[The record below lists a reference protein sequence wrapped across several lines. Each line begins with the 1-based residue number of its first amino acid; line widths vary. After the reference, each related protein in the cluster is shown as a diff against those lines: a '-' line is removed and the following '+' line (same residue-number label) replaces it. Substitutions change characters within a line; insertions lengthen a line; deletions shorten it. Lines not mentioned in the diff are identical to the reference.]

1 MTQHYRRCQNMNTLV
16 EAETLSESWGKTSFK
31 NWLKEVFRNKFQ
43 ILWLVSELISV
54 VGEST
59 KTARKISRIYPVQ
72 QKVFNLASLELNQL
86 KCLQKCEENCK
97 TLQKFSRWTIKMLH
111 FLKREGEGDKR
122 NLLRICPGLKPRKNC
137 PNITRNS
144 NQWDWG
150 FFAMFPNLTCCVHCP
165 GMVYFYFYY

>member
-16 EAETLSESWGKTSFK
+16 AAETLSESWGKTSFK

-59 KTARKISRIYPVQ
+59 KTARKISRIYPFP

-111 FLKREGEGDKR
+111 FLKRGGGRQAEFTE
-122 NLLRICPGLKPRKNC
+122 NLSRFKAKKELSKHYPEFKSMGL
-137 PNITRNS
+137 
-144 NQWDWG
+144 G
-150 FFAMFPNLTCCVHCP
+150 FFTMFLI
-165 GMVYFYFYY
+165 

>member
-1 MTQHYRRCQNMNTLV
+1 MNTLV

-59 KTARKISRIYPVQ
+59 KTARKISRIYPFQ

-86 KCLQKCEENCK
+86 KCLQKWQNSAEFLQMDNKNAALSEERGGGRQAEFTEN
-97 TLQKFSRWTIKMLH
+97 LSRFKAKKELSKHYPEFKSM
-111 FLKREGEGDKR
+111 
-122 NLLRICPGLKPRKNC
+122 GL
-137 PNITRNS
+137 
-144 NQWDWG
+144 G
-150 FFAMFPNLTCCVHCP
+150 FFTMFLI
-165 GMVYFYFYY
+165 